1 MKKLFGIVL
10 CSTYLIAVLSEMY
23 TEKNDNDCMSGY
35 AECEFC
41 TLSLGQ
47 R

>member
-1 MKKLFGIVL
+1 
-10 CSTYLIAVLSEMY
+10 
-23 TEKNDNDCMSGY
+23 MSGY

-47 R
+47 FTSEFIILLRAQQRYSGREPIT